1 MNEFVDTNVFFY
13 AHEPGAGRKH
23 EISVDLIKRLVE
35 EETGSISIQVL
46 VEFYNVATG
55 KLRLSSQ
62 YAEAV
67 LNDLGGWYLHRPDHP
82 SVTAAVHLQR
92 RYKLA
97 WYDAMILNSAIE
109 SGCSVLW
116 TEDFSDGQRFGDL
129 VVRNPYKHARL
140 V

>member
-1 MNEFVDTNVFFY
+1 MNEFVDTNVLFY
-13 AHEPGAGRKH
+13 AHEPGAGRKS
-23 EISVDLIKRLVE
+23 EISIELIKRLVADE
-35 EETGSISIQVL
+35 NGSISIQVL
-46 VEFYNVATG
+46 VEFYSVAIG

-67 LNDLGGWYLHRPDHP
+67 LNDLGVWNLHHPDHA
-82 SVTAAVHLQR
+82 SLMAAVHLQR

-109 SGCSVLW
+109 SGCSILW

-129 VVRNPYKHARL
+129 VVRNPYKSSRL
-140 V
+140 I